1 MQKLTFRQ
9 LYHAGEHNYLICP
22 ESNHLVATIFNEY
35 WFFGNR
41 SLPSR
46 QEFSACFGKK
56 ASHFAAVLQ
65 TFYCSD
71 ERCKYRQLV
80 QQRNASQSA
89 LREYNCFLMP
99 NSHRPPDTTRQ
110 SCLCRVWR
118 CELRLE
124 TVWQSLSDKS
134 PSSRGV

>member
-1 MQKLTFRQ
+1 VQKLTFRQ
-9 LYHAGEHNYLICP
+9 LYHTGEHNDSICP
-22 ESNHLVATIFNEY
+22 ESNHLVATIINEY
-35 WFFGNR
+35 WVFRNR
-41 SLPSR
+41 SLLSR
-46 QEFSACFGKK
+46 QEFSALFGKK

-65 TFYCSD
+65 AFYCSD
-71 ERCKYRQLV
+71 ELCKHRQLV

-99 NSHRPPDTTRQ
+99 SSHRPPDTTKQ
-110 SCLCRVWR
+110 SCLCRVMR
-118 CELRLE
+118 CELSLE